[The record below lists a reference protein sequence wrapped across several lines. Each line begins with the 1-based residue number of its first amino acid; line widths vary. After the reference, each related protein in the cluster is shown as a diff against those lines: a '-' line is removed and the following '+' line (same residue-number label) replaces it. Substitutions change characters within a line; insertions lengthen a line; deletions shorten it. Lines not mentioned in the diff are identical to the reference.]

1 MKQKAALW
9 ILGFS
14 LLVVIALG
22 ITAFMTVRVDPFFHY
37 HQPKTEEYYY
47 TLDNERSQNNGI
59 IRNFDYQGIITGTSM
74 TQNFKASEAEE
85 LWGYTFIK
93 VPFSGGTFREIN
105 DNLETALKANPEI
118 RIIIRGLDLSKLDDD
133 RDTMRSDLGEFP
145 TYLYD
150 NDIFNDVR
158 YVFNRDVI
166 FSRVYPMVRDKETQ
180 KGITSFDEYGNWM
193 KRYTGKFGKN
203 SLYPKGVRMK
213 KAGEQADFPE
223 EARIRTVE
231 NIRQNVVELAEAYPD
246 VTFYCFI
253 TPYSAKWWQELVV
266 KGTIVN
272 QVRIEEA
279 AIEEILRCE
288 NIKLFSFNNLTDIT
302 TNLNNYKDST
312 HYGEWINSR
321 LLEYMHADRCL
332 LTKEN
337 YKEYLDR
344 ELAFYS
350 LYDYTEMN
358 GQEDYEND
366 YDAALQ
372 PGGE

>member
-1 MKQKAALW
+1 
-9 ILGFS
+9 
-14 LLVVIALG
+14 
-22 ITAFMTVRVDPFFHY
+22 
-37 HQPKTEEYYY
+37 
-47 TLDNERSQNNGI
+47 
-59 IRNFDYQGIITGTSM
+59 M

-85 LWGYTFIK
+85 LWGLTFIK

-193 KRYTGKFGKN
+193 KRYIGKFGKK
-203 SLYPKGVRMK
+203 SLYPKGVKMK
-213 KAGEQADFPE
+213 TAGEQADFPE
-223 EARIRTVE
+223 ETRIRTIE

-246 VTFYCFI
+246 VTFYCFF
-253 TPYSAKWWQELVV
+253 TPYSAKWWQELVA

-332 LTKEN
+332 LTPEN
-337 YKEYLDR
+337 YKEYLDE

-350 LYDYTEMN
+350 SYDYTEMN

-372 PGGE
+372 PDGK